1 VRVAIGLALALLG
14 SCRPGAESVVSES
27 GGAVT
32 VRPGPQPDE
41 PRPER
46 PPEELEPSSES
57 DDLSEPNESL
67 PCELACADV
76 YGCLLAGGRTE
87 AEAASIELGCLAAC
101 VEASDAFAGCG
112 PLSSSGP
119 QVCAGYLACVRQAWS
134 TKEPPPLIV
143 DPSSDGC
150 SRACGA
156 LGGCRGFG
164 IDAIEEC
171 ARQCR
176 QLHDSELQR
185 LANDCAELE
194 SCEAIER
201 CVMALPGA

>member
-1 VRVAIGLALALLG
+1 VRVGIGLALALLG
-14 SCRPGAESVVSES
+14 SCRPGSESVVSES
-27 GGAVT
+27 GAMT
-32 VRPGPQPDE
+32 VRPGADEPQPDE
-41 PRPER
+41 PTPER
-46 PPEELEPSSES
+46 PPDEVEPSEDSSEQS
-57 DDLSEPNESL
+57 ESL
-67 PCELACADV
+67 PCEQVCADV
-76 YGCLLAGGRTE
+76 HGCLLAGGRTE

-101 VEASDAFAGCG
+101 VEASDAFASCG

-119 QVCAGYLACVRQAWS
+119 QVCAGYLACVREAWS
-134 TKEPPPLIV
+134 TKEPPPLII
-143 DPSSDGC
+143 DSSSDGC
-150 SRACGA
+150 SRACEA

-185 LANDCAELE
+185 LANECAELD
-194 SCEAIER
+194 SCETIER